1 MTLEKIIEL
10 LASQLEID
18 RALISP
24 DTDIIEDLGADSLDI
39 VELITAIEDEYNL
52 VITDERATEIRTVRD
67 LASYIE
73 KYL

>member
-10 LASQLEID
+10 LANQLEID

-52 VITDERATEIRTVRD
+52 VVTDERATEIHTVRD

-73 KYL
+73 RFM